1 MQLYVICNSFLFLFL
16 ICYSDDFGGIN
27 FSTCNDIS
35 LLGSWWGRL
44 IGDPKFHVNHLFLFL
59 KILELEYLLF
69 HIPVVNYLNYKR
81 LNISMLSSGVAG
93 QSWHM
98 VCCLENTLFQHRRYS
113 SCCHVNLFLSLF
125 FSLLPC
131 CFTFCLI
138 SSPERCCCQCCS
150 CNGHSKIS
158 AEPFFLSNAEFCSS
172 RFLSCTHCYW
182 MLDKL
187 FPDLDVLSQSL
198 TLTLD
203 VEGALI
209 YAIKLICSC
218 FFFVTYSQMHASV
231 CHLLHVMPS
240 SIAWLFTMHSK
251 DFNYFLEK
259 LFCHLLFLHLFWFF
273 NCIFSC
279 THPVSLFMY
288 FFFYGR
294 YFDIF
299 VFLFIAFGPPEY
311 SETGRNTSS
320 YV

>member
-1 MQLYVICNSFLFLFL
+1 MQWYFTSWFLVRK
-16 ICYSDDFGGIN
+16 IN
-27 FSTCNDIS
+27 
-35 LLGSWWGRL
+35 WW
-44 IGDPKFHVNHLFLFL
+44 PKIPCEPFIFVFEN
-59 KILELEYLLF
+59 LELEYLLF

-81 LNISMLSSGVAG
+81 LNISVLSSGVAG

-150 CNGHSKIS
+150 CNGHGKIS

-209 YAIKLICSC
+209 FAIKLICSC

-231 CHLLHVMPS
+231 CHLLHVVSS

-288 FFFYGR
+288 LFFFLWSL
-294 YFDIF
+294 FWHFCFSFHCFWSTWIF
-299 VFLFIAFGPPEY
+299 RNRKEY
-311 SETGRNTSS
+311 LL
-320 YV
+320 VCLKQ